1 MPLIKREVEPVLVS
15 RVDIG
20 REISNE
26 LECVTNF
33 TLASIIRQL
42 SNLGKHA
49 EDIFGELYREAMGLS
64 HRANTLQ
71 DRIDKLSDKVTK
83 LDATRDQVSLQDI
96 HMRKAFKSSL
106 ALDTEVVSSPTMPS
120 AMRETYM
127 RCEKPPKLSLLN
139 QFREDGKDGL
149 KFYTDPKFFFERW
162 CNEQRKDIENNI
174 RKRKRKRKKPAA
186 EKGQQ
191 PKVPVNTR
199 KARYQMY
206 AGGVEFADKR
216 PSQSISNSHVS
227 SNEIDHD
234 QNKPRITH
242 SDSIISSTPSD
253 DSGINGQTQ
262 RKKASHGPPA
272 QGPPPPPPASQQP
285 LPGQQPM
292 NGDVV
297 LRPVRPAPA
306 RPASQQQQPAAQIP
320 YNMPPPPPDV
330 PHHNSLSSATSGHS
344 SIASNDLPPPPPP
357 PQPMAVNNQVPAPPP
372 PPVSAQPLP
381 NNIPPPPPPPPLGGP
396 AAPPP
401 PPIGGIQNKAP
412 AQNNVPIPPPPP
424 GPAPSFQLPAAPQTP
439 SLNSE
444 TPAVNSPNRPP
455 PVQASD
461 PRSDLL
467 AAIKEGMKLRKV
479 EVQEEKQRHSEPAP
493 NSVEAI
499 LRRRIAVELSSD
511 EEDSQVSSDYEAEW
525 SDED

>member
-20 REISNE
+20 SEIQNE
-26 LECVTNF
+26 LECVTNY

-49 EDIFGELYREAMGLS
+49 EDIFGELYREAMFLS
-64 HRANTLQ
+64 GRANTLQ

-106 ALDTEVVSSPTMPS
+106 ALETEVVSSPTMPS

-174 RKRKRKRKKPAA
+174 RKRKRRRQKKPAA
-186 EKGQQ
+186 EKGSM

-199 KARYQMY
+199 KNRYQMY
-206 AGGVEFADKR
+206 AGGAEFAAQHQR
-216 PSQSISNSHVS
+216 PQQSITNSHIS
-227 SNEIDHD
+227 SNQVNQDPEK
-234 QNKPRITH
+234 QRISH

-253 DSGINGQTQ
+253 DSGINGQSQ
-262 RKKASHGPPA
+262 RRKPS
-272 QGPPPPPPASQQP
+272 QGPPPPPLSQ
-285 LPGQQPM
+285 GGESPM

-297 LRPVRPAPA
+297 LRPVRPAPG
-306 RPASQQQQPAAQIP
+306 RPPSQQQLPQPP
-320 YNMPPPPPDV
+320 PMNHHVPTMPPPPPPNV
-330 PHHNSLSSATSGHS
+330 PQPQSYLSSGTSGYS
-344 SIASNDLPPPPPP
+344 SSSDLPPPPPP
-357 PQPMAVNNQVPAPPP
+357 PQPVMMNNHVPAQPP
-372 PPVSAQPLP
+372 PPVLSQPLP
-381 NNIPPPPPPPPLGGP
+381 NNIPAPPPPPPVGGP

-401 PPIGGIQNKAP
+401 PPIGGIQKPPVAN
-412 AQNNVPIPPPPP
+412 NNVPAPPPPP
-424 GPAPSFQLPAAPQTP
+424 PDQFRLPSVQPAPASNPNNTSPV
-439 SLNSE
+439 
-444 TPAVNSPNRPP
+444 VNSPNKPQ

-467 AAIKEGMKLRKV
+467 AAIQEGMKLRKV

-511 EEDSQVSSDYEAEW
+511 EEDSQVSSDYDGEW

>member
-20 REISNE
+20 PTIQNE
-26 LECVTNF
+26 LECVTNY

-49 EDIFGELYREAMGLS
+49 EDIFGELYREAMGLTS
-64 HRANTLQ
+64 RANVLQ

-106 ALDTEVVSSPTMPS
+106 ALDTEVVASPTMPS

-174 RKRKRKRKKPAA
+174 RKRKKRRQKKPTQ
-186 EKGQQ
+186 EKGQL

-199 KARYQMY
+199 KHRYQMY
-206 AGGVEFADKR
+206 AAGAEFAHQK
-216 PSQSISNSHVS
+216 SQQNIPDSHVS
-227 SNEIDHD
+227 SNQVNQEPTK
-234 QNKPRITH
+234 QRISH

-253 DSGINGQTQ
+253 DSGINGQSQ
-262 RKKASHGPPA
+262 RKKPT
-272 QGPPPPPPASQQP
+272 QGPPPPPSSQA
-285 LPGQQPM
+285 GDGRV

-297 LRPVRPAPA
+297 LRPVRPAPG
-306 RPASQQQQPAAQIP
+306 RPPSQQQSVNHSP
-320 YNMPPPPPDV
+320 NMTPPPPPNV
-330 PHHNSLSSATSGHS
+330 PQPQSYLSSGTSGYS
-344 SIASNDLPPPPPP
+344 SSSEPPPPPPP
-357 PQPMAVNNQVPAPPP
+357 PQPMMMNNHMPPP
-372 PPVSAQPLP
+372 PQPPTSLQPLP
-381 NNIPPPPPPPPLGGP
+381 NNIPPPPPPPPVGGP

-401 PPIGGIQNKAP
+401 PPIGGIQSMKPPVAN
-412 AQNNVPIPPPPP
+412 NNVPAPPPPP
-424 GPAPSFQLPAAPQTP
+424 PDQFRLPIMQQAPASNPNNISPV
-439 SLNSE
+439 
-444 TPAVNSPNRPP
+444 VNSPNKPA

-467 AAIKEGMKLRKV
+467 AAIQEGMKLRKV
-479 EVQEEKQRHSEPAP
+479 EVQEERQRHSEPAP

-511 EEDSQVSSDYEAEW
+511 EEDSQVSSDYEGEW
-525 SDED
+525 SEDDS